1 MTEFPF
7 AIVGFDLDGTL
18 CDTAWDLGI
27 ALNRTM
33 ELLGRPAFALDE
45 VRRFI
50 GGGTGQMLRGALAE
64 TGGFDPAELPA
75 LQERLFGFYAEALAV
90 HSRLYPGGEAM
101 LDALAAR
108 GVHIAVATNKREAFA
123 VQLLDELGLS
133 PRFATVIG
141 GDTLGPGKAKP
152 APDMLHE
159 MVRRGVRRR
168 HDLRCRRGA
177 RGRAAGGGG
186 QLRLQ
191 RPAAASAGRRCGDR
205 PFRRAGARAAPARID
220 LTDFP
225 GSPAGGQAEPYP
237 AACSS
242 RARSPRS
249 SRLSHFVARGSF
261 RVARHA
267 ACPGTSASTA
277 GWI

>member
-159 MVRRGVRRR
+159 MVRRCG
-168 HDLRCRRGA
+168 G
-177 RGRAAGGGG
+177 GRAAFV
-186 QLRLQ
+186 
-191 RPAAASAGRRCGDR
+191 GDTT
-205 PFRRAGARAAPARID
+205 FDVGAARAAGLPVVAVSFGFNDLPPHALGADAVIDHFDALVPA
-220 LTDFP
+220 LVQL
-225 GSPAGGQAEPYP
+225 GS
-237 AACSS
+237 
-242 RARSPRS
+242 
-249 SRLSHFVARGSF
+249 V
-261 RVARHA
+261 
-267 ACPGTSASTA
+267 
-277 GWI
+277 